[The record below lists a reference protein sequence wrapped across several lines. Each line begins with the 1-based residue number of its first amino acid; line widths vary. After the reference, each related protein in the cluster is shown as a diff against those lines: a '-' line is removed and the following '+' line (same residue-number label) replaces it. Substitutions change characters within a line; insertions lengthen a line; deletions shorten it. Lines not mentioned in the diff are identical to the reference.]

1 MSETMAVVVGSLIS
15 TLIGF
20 CGGFSVG
27 MWAMKKTIAR
37 IDRLFEEARDV

>member
-1 MSETMAVVVGSLIS
+1 MNEVMAIVVGSLVS

-20 CGGFSVG
+20 CGGFFAG